1 MDEVV
6 KQLINAI
13 KEGAKSA
20 SPIVDQAVKQYVIS
34 NYVQAAI
41 FGVLAVLVVIVG
53 IHVIRL
59 LVDYGKKYEL
69 VKGSL
74 NANVYY
80 IAIVP
85 VVIASVLTIA
95 VSIKIGTTDLYHAMN
110 PFVSLIK
117 EIRGWKSCLYM
128 YCTTMNTMECI

>member
-110 PFVSLIK
+110 PLVSLIK
-117 EIRGWKSCLYM
+117 EIRGW
-128 YCTTMNTMECI
+128 